1 MKIFQNKKLRRNLIV
16 IFLIVM
22 LFQFVFV
29 KPVQA
34 SVLSVALDPI
44 TGLFTRIGDRSNGN
58 YAKNIFENGYIR
70 CLGRRKE

>member
-1 MKIFQNKKLRRNLIV
+1 MRFFQNKKIKRNLII
-16 IFLIVM
+16 IFLIIM

-44 TGLFTRIGDRSNGN
+44 TGLFARIGDRCNGN
-58 YAKNIFENGYIR
+58 PTKNILKDG
-70 CLGRRKE
+70 

>member
-1 MKIFQNKKLRRNLIV
+1 MKIFQSKKMRRNLIIV
-16 IFLIVM
+16 FLIVM

-44 TGLFTRIGDRSNGN
+44 TGLFARLGDRHNGN
-58 YAKNIFENGYIR
+58 ITKNIFKYGHF
-70 CLGRRKE
+70 RRVDRGKK